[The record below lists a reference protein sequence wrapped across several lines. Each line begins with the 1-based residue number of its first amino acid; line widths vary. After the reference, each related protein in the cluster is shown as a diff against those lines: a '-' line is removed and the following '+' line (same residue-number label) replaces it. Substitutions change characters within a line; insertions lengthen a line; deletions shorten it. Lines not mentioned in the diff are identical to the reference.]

1 MNTTTTLEARALS
14 ELHDRYVAAIN
25 GAVADGNDVLVA
37 QLAADYDD
45 EALLVMRGL
54 AA

>member
-1 MNTTTTLEARALS
+1 MNTNTLELS

-25 GAVADGNDVLVA
+25 IAVAGDNDVLVA
-37 QLAADYDD
+37 QLAAEYDD
-45 EALLVMRGL
+45 EAHDLISRS

>member
-1 MNTTTTLEARALS
+1 MNTNILELS

-25 GAVADGNDVLVA
+25 VAVAGDNDVLVA
-37 QLAADYDD
+37 QLAAEYDD
-45 EALLVMRGL
+45 EALDLIRRS

>member
-1 MNTTTTLEARALS
+1 MNTFPELH

-25 GAVADGNDVLVA
+25 EAVAGDNDVLVA
-37 QLAADYDD
+37 QLAAEYDD
-45 EALLVMRGL
+45 EALALISRS

>member
-1 MNTTTTLEARALS
+1 MNTTPPELN

-25 GAVADGNDVLVA
+25 VAVANDNDVLVA
-37 QLAADYDD
+37 QLAAEYDD
-45 EALLVMRGL
+45 EALDLIRRS

>member
-1 MNTTTTLEARALS
+1 MSTHTLALA

-25 GAVADGNDVLVA
+25 VAVADDNDVLVA
-37 QLAADYDD
+37 QLAGEYDD
-45 EALLVMRGL
+45 EATDLIRRS

>member
-1 MNTTTTLEARALS
+1 MNATTTQLS

-25 GAVADGNDVLVA
+25 LAVAGGNATLVDE
-37 QLAADYDD
+37 LAAGYDD
-45 EALLVMRGL
+45 EALDLIRRS